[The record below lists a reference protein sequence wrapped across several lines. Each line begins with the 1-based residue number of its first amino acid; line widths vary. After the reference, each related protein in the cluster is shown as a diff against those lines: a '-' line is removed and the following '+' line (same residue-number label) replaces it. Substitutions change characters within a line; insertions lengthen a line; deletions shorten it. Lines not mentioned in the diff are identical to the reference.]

1 MISNDLT
8 KKNPQAEFL
17 YKQST
22 IYIKSTLPM
31 NIKKSYFKLLN
42 HSFQSQLNK
51 EVNATAMTFIITTKS
66 KPTRYIMRERGKTI
80 TRA

>member
-1 MISNDLT
+1 
-8 KKNPQAEFL
+8 
-17 YKQST
+17 
-22 IYIKSTLPM
+22 M
-31 NIKKSYFKLLN
+31 NIKKSYFKLLK

-66 KPTRYIMRERGKTI
+66 KPTRYMMQERGKTI